1 MGSINI
7 EVVYARPY
15 HQALRRVLLA
25 AGATVIDAVKR
36 SGVLEEYP
44 EIDLSRNKLG
54 VYGKLTSGDAILRDR
69 DRVEIYRE
77 LIADP
82 IEARRTRAG
91 QSRARRLEK
100 N

>member
-1 MGSINI
+1 MGSINV
-7 EVVYARPY
+7 EVVYALPH
-15 HQALRRVLLA
+15 HQALHRVLLPE
-25 AGATVIDAVKR
+25 GATVIDAVKR
-36 SGVLEEYP
+36 SGVLEDYP

-82 IEARRTRAG
+82 VEARRTRAE
-91 QSRARRLEK
+91 QSRLRRQGT